1 MYVHIYICMYYHYE
15 HIYIYIYISPRD
27 PGARAAPALP
37 AALPAVGIWR
47 LYPGAAAVAQLHV
60 AAVLDGLD
68 VRRDGRVRAD
78 AVLVHEG
85 NQLGLR

>member
-1 MYVHIYICMYYHYE
+1 MYIYIYVCTIIMS
-15 HIYIYIYISPRD
+15 IYIYIYISPRD